1 MKRIFEHN
9 RFTAGSRHW
18 AGGKNAGR
26 AMLTLFM
33 LAFFCLGMGGTSG
46 TFGPAAEKDR
56 FFRAEIKDRSDK
68 SHEVQGIFVQGS
80 TYLPARTGSAEA
92 EVDFGKIESARFYVQ
107 DDRVLARV
115 TMVNQEEMDFY
126 IQPQTT
132 FQGKTDWG
140 SISFRAD
147 EIKEISFK

>member
-1 MKRIFEHN
+1 MKRLFEHK
-9 RFTAGSRHW
+9 RIAAGSGHRPGAIK
-18 AGGKNAGR
+18 AGHS
-26 AMLTLFM
+26 MLVLLM

-46 TFGPAAEKDR
+46 TFGPAAETDR
-56 FFRAEIKDRSDK
+56 FFRAMVVDRSDE
-68 SHEVQGIFVQGS
+68 SHEVQGILVQGS

-92 EVDFGKIESARFYVQ
+92 EVDFGKIQSARFYVQ

-115 TMVNQEEMDFY
+115 TLVNQEEMDFY

-132 FQGKTDWG
+132 FKGKTDWG
-140 SISFRAD
+140 TVSFRAD

>member
-1 MKRIFEHN
+1 MKRLFEHN
-9 RFTAGSRHW
+9 RFVAGSGHR
-18 AGGKNAGR
+18 AGAINAGR
-26 AMLTLFM
+26 AMLALFM
-33 LAFFCLGMGGTSG
+33 LTFFCLGMGGTSG
-46 TFGPAAEKDR
+46 TFGPAAETDR
-56 FFRAEIKDRSDK
+56 FFRAVVVDRSDK

-92 EVDFGKIESARFYVQ
+92 EVDFGKIQSARFYVQ
-107 DDRVLARV
+107 DDRVLARM
-115 TMVNQEEMDFY
+115 TLVNQEEMDFY

>member
-1 MKRIFEHN
+1 MRKLFEHN
-9 RFTAGSRHW
+9 SIAAGSGHIPG
-18 AGGKNAGR
+18 AINAGQ
-26 AMLTLFM
+26 AMLALFM

-46 TFGPAAEKDR
+46 TFGSAAETDR
-56 FFRAEIKDRSDK
+56 FFRAMVVDRSDE

-92 EVDFGKIESARFYVQ
+92 EVDFGKIQSARFYVQ

-115 TMVNQEEMDFY
+115 TLVNQEEMDFY

-132 FQGKTDWG
+132 FKGKTDWG
-140 SISFRAD
+140 TISFRAD

>member
-1 MKRIFEHN
+1 MKRLFEHKRIAAGPGN
-9 RFTAGSRHW
+9 RPGAI
-18 AGGKNAGR
+18 NAGQ
-26 AMLTLFM
+26 AMLALLM

-46 TFGPAAEKDR
+46 TFGPSEETDR
-56 FFRAEIKDRSDK
+56 FFRAMVVDRSDE

-92 EVDFGKIESARFYVQ
+92 EVDFGKIQSARFYVQ

-115 TMVNQEEMDFY
+115 TLVNQEEMDFY

-132 FQGKTDWG
+132 FKGKTDWG
-140 SISFRAD
+140 TISFRAD